1 MIGQQ
6 SYFNYECDHSLCNT
20 HHIRELTFLHE
31 EYGQDWAKGMIDFL
45 LEVKNEVDKAQGVS
59 FDSTT
64 VKQFEDR
71 YKRIVGEV
79 MKANPPPEVN
89 EGEKKRGRKKKS
101 KARNLLERLEQY
113 GKEMLAFMYDL
124 KVPFDNN
131 QAERD
136 IRMMK
141 VQQKIS
147 GTFRSYEGA
156 VSFCRIRSY
165 ISTVKKQGGN
175 VIIAIQNIFQGNP
188 FLPEINFCTAE

>member
-1 MIGQQ
+1 
-6 SYFNYECDHSLCNT
+6 
-20 HHIRELTFLHE
+20 
-31 EYGQDWAKGMIDFL
+31 MIDFL

-71 YKRIVGEV
+71 YKRIVGEG
-79 MKANPPPEVN
+79 MKLQQKISETFHSY
-89 EGEKKRGRKKKS
+89 EGAVSKKS

-113 GKEMLAFMYDL
+113 GKETLAFMYAF

-141 VQQKIS
+141 VQQ
-147 GTFRSYEGA
+147 
-156 VSFCRIRSY
+156 
-165 ISTVKKQGGN
+165 
-175 VIIAIQNIFQGNP
+175 
-188 FLPEINFCTAE
+188 